1 MLRYD
6 TELPTQR
13 NSNIEGIQ
21 FHKEIVLK
29 ESVWEYLRLGRL
41 ITVYITNTRHWRT
54 PTSLQLFHMM
64 TLELLRL
71 AWL

>member
-41 ITVYITNTRHWRT
+41 STVYISQT
-54 PTSLQLFHMM
+54 QDIG
-64 TLELLRL
+64 ELPQ
-71 AWL
+71 AYNYSI